1 MLKRFPICA
10 ALLAAGCAL
19 DSDWMLADSGYS
31 IALAPYA
38 DEFAMRVHLNELR
51 QLGGDT
57 KSARFRLF
65 VSERLRIHGLC
76 PGGWEEV
83 LCAQESCVERT
94 DSSVTVFGRC
104 VPTWLAPQGA

>member
-1 MLKRFPICA
+1 MLARLPICA

-19 DSDWMLADSGYS
+19 DSDWMLADNGYS
-31 IALAPYA
+31 IALGPYA
-38 DEFAMRVHLNELR
+38 EEFAMRVHLNEVR

-57 KSARFRLF
+57 KSARFRLY

-76 PGGWEEV
+76 PGGWEEM

-94 DSSVTVFGRC
+94 DLSVTVFGRC
-104 VPTWLAPQGA
+104 VPTWTVPG

>member
-1 MLKRFPICA
+1 MLKRLAACA

-19 DSDWMLADSGYS
+19 DSDWMLADRGYS

-38 DEFAMRVHLNELR
+38 EEFAFRVHVNELR

-57 KSARFRLF
+57 KSARFRLY
-65 VSERLRIHGLC
+65 VSEHLSNHGLC

>member
-1 MLKRFPICA
+1 MLKRLSVCT
-10 ALLAAGCAL
+10 ALLAAACAL

-31 IALAPYA
+31 IAVAPYA
-38 DEFAMRVHLNELR
+38 EEFAMRVHLNELR

-57 KSARFRLF
+57 SSARFRLY

-83 LCAQESCVERT
+83 LCAQESCVERSDT
-94 DSSVTVFGRC
+94 YVTVLGRC

>member
-1 MLKRFPICA
+1 MRKRLAICA

-19 DSDWMLADSGYS
+19 DSDGMLAASGYS

-38 DEFAMRVHLNELR
+38 EEFALRVHANQLR

-57 KSARFRLF
+57 KSARFHLY

-76 PGGWEEV
+76 PGGWEE
-83 LCAQESCVERT
+83 LFCGQEWCVERT
-94 DSSVTVFGRC
+94 DSSVTVRGRC
-104 VPTWLAPQGA
+104 VPTSPAPQGA

>member
-1 MLKRFPICA
+1 MLKRLAACA

-19 DSDWMLADSGYS
+19 DSDWMLFESGYS

-38 DEFAMRVHLNELR
+38 EEFALRVHLNELR

-57 KSARFRLF
+57 GSPRFRLY

-76 PGGWEEV
+76 PGGWEEL
-83 LCAQESCVERT
+83 LCAQESCVERSA
-94 DSSVTVFGRC
+94 SSVTVFGRC
-104 VPTWLAPQGA
+104 LPTRPSPQGA